1 MTSRSRSNQPNDSR
15 FDGSRANNSRR
26 NRSQPSSN
34 QNNRQTQA
42 NPPQGSCW
50 INGAIVAPE
59 NASVSVFDHGLLYG
73 DGVFEGMRFYHRQLF
88 RAELH
93 LQRLQCS
100 LRALDL
106 DMPYDERQLLAAL
119 QLSIER
125 SGLSHGYIRLLVTRG
140 EGALGLD
147 PRSCGRCNVIILATE
162 LELMDPV
169 RCQQGIE
176 VITASIKRITGSGVD
191 GRVKSLNY
199 LHSVLAR
206 IEANY
211 AGADEALMLNQ
222 SGHVA
227 ECSAENIFIVVECR
241 RSSSRNSARNNLRNG
256 MAESGPCHRLLTPP
270 LQDGALEGVTRGI
283 IIALA
288 NDLGIECLT
297 QSLTPYDLY
306 NASECFLSGTGAK
319 LIPVKSIDG
328 RAIKTSPGKHYQK
341 LEQAFSRL
349 IETECAGEV
358 A

>member
-1 MTSRSRSNQPNDSR
+1 MNGNPI
-15 FDGSRANNSRR
+15 NNLP
-26 NRSQPSSN
+26 SQLIHDRP
-34 QNNRQTQA
+34 QA
-42 NPPQGSCW
+42 KFPQGRCW
-50 INGAIVAPE
+50 INGEIVAPE

-93 LQRLQCS
+93 LQRLQRS
-100 LRALDL
+100 LKALDL
-106 DMPYDERQLLAAL
+106 NIAYDERQLLHAL

-125 SGLSHGYIRLLVTRG
+125 SGLRHGYIRLLVTRG

-162 LELMDPV
+162 LELMDPA
-169 RCQQGIE
+169 RCEQGIDL
-176 VITASIKRITGSGVD
+176 ITASIKRITGSGLD

-211 AGADEALMLNQ
+211 AGVDEALMLNQ
-222 SGHVA
+222 WGHVA
-227 ECSAENIFIVVECR
+227 ECSAENIFIVVDCWVD
-241 RSSSRNSARNNLRNG
+241 G
-256 MAESGPCHRLLTPP
+256 MTGQGPRYRLLTPP

-283 IIALA
+283 IMALA
-288 NDLGIECLT
+288 NDLGLECLT

-306 NASECFLSGTGAK
+306 NASECFLTGTGAK

-328 RAIKTSPGKHYQK
+328 RAIKSSPGTCYQA
-341 LEQAFSRL
+341 LEKAFCRL
-349 IETECAGEV
+349 IEAECAGEV